1 MQINTKP
8 IIVES
13 LNILTRHMPGGMI
26 VGIERIS
33 EGVIDDPGRHEEI
46 EITYRDGV
54 SERISVLEMS
64 PEEMFIEI
72 CSMISIHAMRIGEEK

>member
-33 EGVIDDPGRHEEI
+33 EGVIDDPGQREEI

>member
-8 IIVES
+8 IIIES

-33 EGVIDDPGRHEEI
+33 EGVIDDPGQREEI

-54 SERISVLEMS
+54 SERISILEMS
-64 PEEMFIEI
+64 PEEMFIKI

>member
-8 IIVES
+8 IIIES

-33 EGVIDDPGRHEEI
+33 EGIVGTPSQNEEV

>member
-8 IIVES
+8 IIIES
-13 LNILTRHMPGGMI
+13 LNILTRYMPGGMI

-33 EGVIDDPGRHEEI
+33 EGIIDDPGQREEI

>member
-33 EGVIDDPGRHEEI
+33 EGVIDDPDQREEI

>member
-8 IIVES
+8 IIIES

-26 VGIERIS
+26 VGIERRS
-33 EGVIDDPGRHEEI
+33 EGVIDDPGQREEI

>member
-33 EGVIDDPGRHEEI
+33 EGVIGDPGRREEI

>member
-8 IIVES
+8 IIIES

-26 VGIERIS
+26 VGIEHIS
-33 EGVIDDPGRHEEI
+33 EGVIDDPSRREEI

-72 CSMISIHAMRIGEEK
+72 CSMMSIHAMRIGEEK

>member
-8 IIVES
+8 IIIEG
-13 LNILTRHMPGGMI
+13 LNILTRHMPGGI
-26 VGIERIS
+26 VVGIERIS
-33 EGVIDDPGRHEEI
+33 EGVIDDPDQREEI

>member
-8 IIVES
+8 IIIES
-13 LNILTRHMPGGMI
+13 LNMLTRHMPGGMI

-33 EGVIDDPGRHEEI
+33 EGIIDDPGQREEI

>member
-33 EGVIDDPGRHEEI
+33 EGVIDDPGQREEI

-54 SERISVLEMS
+54 SERISVSEMS

>member
-8 IIVES
+8 IIIES
-13 LNILTRHMPGGMI
+13 LNILTRHMPGGPI
-26 VGIERIS
+26 VSIERIS
-33 EGVIDDPGRHEEI
+33 EGNVGTPDQIENV
-46 EITYRDGV
+46 EITYKDGV

-72 CSMISIHAMRIGEEK
+72 CSMISIHAMRMGEEK

>member
-1 MQINTKP
+1 MHINTKP
-8 IIVES
+8 IIIES
-13 LNILTRHMPGGMI
+13 LNILIRHMPGGI
-26 VGIERIS
+26 VVGIERTS
-33 EGVIDDPGRHEEI
+33 EGVIDDPGQREEI

>member
-8 IIVES
+8 IIIES
-13 LNILTRHMPGGMI
+13 LNTLTRYMPRGMI

-33 EGVIDDPGRHEEI
+33 EGIIDDPGQREEI

>member
-8 IIVES
+8 IIIES
-13 LNILTRHMPGGMI
+13 LNMLTRHMPGGI
-26 VGIERIS
+26 VVGIERIS
-33 EGVIDDPGRHEEI
+33 EGVIDDPGQREEI

-54 SERISVLEMS
+54 SERISVLEMT

>member
-8 IIVES
+8 IIIES

-33 EGVIDDPGRHEEI
+33 EGIIDDPGQREEI

-64 PEEMFIEI
+64 PEEMFIKI

>member
-26 VGIERIS
+26 VSIERTS
-33 EGVIDDPGRHEEI
+33 EGIVGTPSQNEEV

>member
-8 IIVES
+8 IIIDA
-13 LNILTRHMPGGMI
+13 LNTMIKHMPGGLI
-26 VGIERIS
+26 VSIERIS
-33 EGVIDDPGRHEEI
+33 GGIVGTPSQNEEI

>member
-8 IIVES
+8 IIIES
-13 LNILTRHMPGGMI
+13 LNILTRHMPGGI
-26 VGIERIS
+26 VVGIERTS
-33 EGVIDDPGRHEEI
+33 EGVIDDPGQREEI

-64 PEEMFIEI
+64 PEEMFVKI

>member
-8 IIVES
+8 IIIES
-13 LNILTRHMPGGMI
+13 LNTLTRYMPGGMI

-33 EGVIDDPGRHEEI
+33 EGIIDDPGQREEI

>member
-33 EGVIDDPGRHEEI
+33 EGVINDPGRREEI

>member
-8 IIVES
+8 IIIES
-13 LNILTRHMPGGMI
+13 LNILTRHMPGGI
-26 VGIERIS
+26 VVGIERTS
-33 EGVIDDPGRHEEI
+33 EGVIDDPRQREEI

>member
-8 IIVES
+8 IIIES

-33 EGVIDDPGRHEEI
+33 EGVIDDPGQREEI

-54 SERISVLEMS
+54 SERISILEMS

>member
-8 IIVES
+8 IIIES
-13 LNILTRHMPGGMI
+13 LNILTRCMPGGMI

-33 EGVIDDPGRHEEI
+33 EGIIDDPGQREEI

>member
-8 IIVES
+8 IIIDV
-13 LNILTRHMPGGMI
+13 LNTMIRHMPGGPI
-26 VGIERIS
+26 VSIERIS
-33 EGVIDDPGRHEEI
+33 EGIVGTPGQIENV
-46 EITYRDGV
+46 EITYKDGV

>member
-8 IIVES
+8 IIIES

-33 EGVIDDPGRHEEI
+33 EGVIDDPGQREEI